1 MKKNKKRLILK
12 TNLPANPNNIDTAS
26 LNEILKDIKAIAS
39 RKQPADE
46 KETIVLSRRPQ
57 SAVIGYGNLYGS
69 SRLVGNAG
77 FNAAIHDLGEIARA
91 IDTESYLA
99 RSVQKH
105 REYIL
110 KEGWTLVGKTPE
122 TLDYVKNRLFH
133 FAMATDITTDEWVR
147 ELITNLVTYST
158 CFLVLK
164 RDQEKSL
171 GFPIRLH
178 GKYLDPIAGLFPMDP
193 VSVKVRQNMSGRA
206 VKWKQEIGGQTR
218 IFDSEDVID
227 ITIDRKSGFA
237 FGTPYSLTV
246 LDDIRALRRLE
257 ELCEMVAHKHLFP
270 LFHVKVGTD
279 EKPAQDV
286 ELADGSLIPE
296 VDIAKAEIQEMPTE
310 GGLVTSE
317 RYTIELLGSEDKV
330 LDLMPYIE
338 HFKERVMSGLR
349 LSPLDLGQADT
360 GNKATAQVVNRNL
373 VDAVKDYQRVFSDCI
388 TFKLLDKLVLEGG
401 FDLNQDTR
409 VQFQFPTADKEEER
423 AMQQHGLSL
432 FQSNA
437 ITCEEMRQGFLK
449 KECFT
454 PEQESDTWFER
465 FEKPVYEAQLKA
477 KAASATSSGTKK
489 DSIKIKNRTSTAT
502 RPQNQYGRMATKPSI
517 PINDFILSIKRE
529 WEDLSKNIKD
539 NNKNY
544 ILTAFYSKLEI
555 ILKKEMVDSYRNG
568 YLKVQSDTSL
578 RPNIAK
584 AQAHVNKTAT
594 MILQNVINSNIINY
608 SKSNAD
614 GTYDRFVLET
624 AGRNIEMMAEK
635 LIKQAYAD
643 GIVSAIEDNNYS
655 DVEITTDNSN
665 INSIVNVGSLNDFLL
680 ENLVNNEIISIRNK
694 I

>member
-1 MKKNKKRLILK
+1 MKRNKKRLRLQ
-12 TNLPANPNNIDTAS
+12 TSLPIDPKQIDTAT
-26 LNEILKDIKAIAS
+26 LNQILHDIKAVAS

-46 KETIVLSRRPQ
+46 KETVVISRRPQ
-57 SAVIGYGNLYGS
+57 SAVLGYGSLYGS

-77 FNAAIHDLGEIARA
+77 FNPSIHDLGEIARA

-122 TLDYVKNRLFH
+122 TLDYVKNRLLH
-133 FAMATDITTDEWVR
+133 FAMATDITTDEWIR
-147 ELITNLVTYST
+147 ELITNLVTFST

-164 RDQEKSL
+164 RDQAKSL

-178 GKYLDPIAGLFPMDP
+178 GKYLDPVAGVFPMDP

-227 ITIDRKSGFA
+227 ITMDRKSGFA
-237 FGTPYSLTV
+237 FGTPYALTV

-270 LFHVKVGTD
+270 LFHVKVGT
-279 EKPAQDV
+279 EKQPAQDV

-317 RYTIELLGSEDKV
+317 RYTIELIGAEDKV

-338 HFKERVMSGLR
+338 HFKERVMTGLR

-388 TFKLLDKLVLEGG
+388 TFKLIDKLILEGG
-401 FDLNQDTR
+401 FDLNQETR

-423 AMQQHGLSL
+423 AQQQHGLSL

-454 PEQESDTWFER
+454 PEEESDTWFER

-477 KAASATSSGTKK
+477 KAASASASGTKK
-489 DSIKIKNRTSTAT
+489 DSSVKIKNKVSTAA
-502 RPQNQYGRMATKPSI
+502 RPQNQHGKMMTKPAI
-517 PINDFILSIKRE
+517 PVNDFMLSLIRE
-529 WEDLSKNIKD
+529 WQDTARNLTESAAKQALS
-539 NNKNY
+539 
-544 ILTAFYSKLEI
+544 AFYVKLNI
-555 ILKKEMVDSYRNG
+555 MLKSEMLNQYRNG
-568 YLKVQSDTSL
+568 YIKVQSDHAM
-578 RPNIAK
+578 RPNLAK
-584 AQAHVNKTAT
+584 GQAYINKTIN
-594 MILQNVINSNIINY
+594 MILQNVVNSNIINS
-608 SKSNAD
+608 SKSNTD

-624 AGRNIEMMAEK
+624 AGRNIEMVAEK
-635 LIKQAYAD
+635 LIMQAYAN
-643 GIVSAIEDNNYS
+643 GIVSAVEDNEYS
-655 DVEITTDNSN
+655 DVEITVNNNPVTIDSN
-665 INSIVNVGSLNDFLL
+665 NLNDFLMGIL
-680 ENLVNNEIISIRNK
+680 PDSEIMSIRRQ